1 MKVSKVFLI
10 FIAAF
15 VNLCIIAALVMN
27 PADVAVYLSVAI
39 VFFVDCMVLVLLHRD
54 KKFKALF
61 VETGADHSLY
71 DRNVVILQTEYI
83 RMRVQR
89 CAAGTF
95 SFKIYYTLTVN
106 VPPGNEAVSMA
117 DTIAAI
123 NGVSEA
129 LHKDGLLL
137 SSQMGVK
144 SDDDDDES
152 VIQVYPLSLVVNG
165 KISPKRFGEFYKAL
179 LKAIVD
185 NGSNDCEKFTIMGTE
200 TGTIYRHYRGN
211 LCVGT
216 VECEDGHRL
225 FLKCA
230 CDRFPYLLDDEREY
244 DKKQYEAI
252 RDSVYR
258 DDETVPFEAIAKF
271 LDKLLW
277 KTRGMHYFIARK
289 DMNSLRV
296 SISGQRRSEQFQIT
310 KQDGLWWV
318 YGYGN
323 MINVP
328 TLTTDSEAEAARMF
342 LRIVM
347 SVNSTFPKGK

>member
-1 MKVSKVFLI
+1 MKVSKVFFI
-10 FIAAF
+10 IIAAF
-15 VNLCIIAALVMN
+15 VNLCIIAAVVMN
-27 PADVAVYLSVAI
+27 PVDIAAYLSFAI
-39 VFFVDCMVLVLLHRD
+39 MLFFDCMVLVLLHRD

-61 VETGADHSLY
+61 VETGAEHCLY
-71 DRNVVILQTEYI
+71 DRNVVILQTGYI

-95 SFKIYYTLTVN
+95 SFKSYYALTVN
-106 VPPGNEAVSMA
+106 VPPGNETVGMA

-144 SDDDDDES
+144 SEDDES
-152 VIQVYPLSLVVNG
+152 VIQVYPLSVVVNE
-165 KISPKRFGEFYKAL
+165 KITPKRFGELYKAL
-179 LKAIVD
+179 LKAIAG
-185 NGSNDCEKFTIMGTE
+185 NGSNDCEKFTILGTE

-225 FLKCA
+225 FLNYS

-252 RDSVYR
+252 RDSVDR
-258 DDETVPFEAIAKF
+258 DYETVPFEAIAKF

-277 KTRGMHYFIARK
+277 KTRGLHYSIARK
-289 DMNSLRV
+289 DKNSLMV
-296 SISGQRRSEQFQIT
+296 SISGQRCSEQFQIT
-310 KQDGLWWV
+310 KQGGLWWV

-323 MINVP
+323 MIEVP
-328 TLTTDSEAEAARMF
+328 TLTTDNEAEATRMF
-342 LRIVM
+342 LRFVM
-347 SVNSTFPKGK
+347 SVNSAFPKGK